1 MKYND
6 KVKIIFVFVL
16 FSFVGNY
23 TIGDLGLFIGI
34 IIGTLYMILIELCK
48 ISSYLKVISS
58 KDIS

>member
-16 FSFVGNY
+16 FSFVGTY